1 VAKIA
6 AAELRRLAAV
16 GARARMVE
24 LKSEI
29 AGLVKAFPELAR
41 GSTAISGVVATV
53 AKRTKPGRKTPMSKA
68 ERQEVSRRMKKYWA
82 ARRAEKNGK
91 K

>member
-6 AAELRRLAAV
+6 AAELRQLVVV
-16 GARARMVE
+16 GARARLVE

-29 AGLVKAFPELAR
+29 AGLVEAFPELAR
-41 GSTAISGVVATV
+41 GTTAVSGHVATV
-53 AKRTKPGRKTPMSKA
+53 AKRSKPGRKTPMSKA
-68 ERQEVSRRMKKYWA
+68 ERQEVSQRMKKYWA
-82 ARRAEKNGK
+82 ARRAAKNVK